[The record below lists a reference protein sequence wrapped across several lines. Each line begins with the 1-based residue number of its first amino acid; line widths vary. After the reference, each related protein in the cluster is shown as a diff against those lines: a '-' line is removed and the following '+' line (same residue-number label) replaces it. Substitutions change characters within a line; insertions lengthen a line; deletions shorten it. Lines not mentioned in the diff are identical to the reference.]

1 MKDKYKKG
9 LSLDESLILI
19 EGGTEAPF
27 TGEYNDFYI
36 EGSYVCRSCGLKL
49 FESDSKFNSECGWPS
64 FDDAIEGTIVKKR
77 DASLGRIRTEIICS
91 RCEGHLGHV
100 FHGENYTKKNT
111 RYCVNSVSLKF
122 IAKK

>member
-9 LSLDESLILI
+9 LSLDESLILV

-36 EGSYVCRSCGLKL
+36 EGSYVCRSCGLTL

-64 FDDAIEGTIVKKR
+64 FDDAMEGTVVKKE
-77 DASLGRIRTEIICS
+77 DVG
-91 RCEGHLGHV
+91 
-100 FHGENYTKKNT
+100 
-111 RYCVNSVSLKF
+111 
-122 IAKK
+122 